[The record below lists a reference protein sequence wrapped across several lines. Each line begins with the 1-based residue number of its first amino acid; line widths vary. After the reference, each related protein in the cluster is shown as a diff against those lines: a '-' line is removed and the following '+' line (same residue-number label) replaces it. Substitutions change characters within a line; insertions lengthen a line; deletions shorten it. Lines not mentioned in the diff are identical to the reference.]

1 MPIIEKPSL
10 DKHIEKIRNLKKER
24 VKIIGFTCS
33 FVPEE
38 IIHASQAFPLRL
50 NLGGVEDIVLKG
62 GEYMSVGTCPY
73 ARSTLGFLLDNHP
86 LYSQCDLLITGN
98 FCNGMES
105 IQDYSKYLKIPAINL
120 DVPRKTDDPSMKYFY
135 KEISLFK
142 NTIEKFTGSKISN
155 DDILNSIRVYNELRM
170 ELKKINELRM
180 RNNPPISGTESHYLI
195 QETFL
200 ENKQEMLQKL
210 RYIFPLL
217 KNKKKNLNGKRV
229 LISGSN
235 IAFGDHIVEFIESL
249 DGLIVGDDICSG
261 MRYYWDNIEMNSDPI
276 QSLTER
282 YLTKIP
288 CARMYPDSSRFEFIK
303 DIYEAYSAQGIINY
317 NLKFCDPYQLKNY
330 PFKEYFQD
338 KLDFPVLTVVREYAQ
353 SDLEQIR
360 TRIEAFL
367 ERI

>member
-10 DKHIEKIRNLKKER
+10 NEYVGKIRTLKKEGI
-24 VKIIGFTCS
+24 KIIGFTCS

-38 IIHASQAFPLRL
+38 IIYASKAFPLRL
-50 NLGGVEDIVLKG
+50 NLGGVEDMVLKG

-98 FCNGMES
+98 YCNGMES
-105 IQDYSKYLKIPAINL
+105 IQDYSKYLKIPVINL
-120 DVPRKTDDPSMKYFY
+120 DTPRKTDAPSMKYFY
-135 KEISLFK
+135 KEILLFK
-142 NTIEKFTGSKISN
+142 KNIEIFTGSKISN
-155 DDILNSIRVYNELRM
+155 DDILNSIRLYNELRT

-180 RNNPPISGTESHYLI
+180 NNNPPISGTESQYLI

-200 ENKQEMLQKL
+200 NEKQEMLQKL
-210 RYIFPLL
+210 RQIFPQLV
-217 KNKKKNLNGKRV
+217 NKRRNLNGKRV
-229 LISGSN
+229 IISGSN

-249 DGLIVGDDICSG
+249 DGLVVGDDICSG
-261 MRYYWDNIEMNSDPI
+261 MRYYWDNVVMNSDPI

-303 DIYEAYSAQGIINY
+303 GIYEAYNALGIINY

-330 PFKEYFQD
+330 PFKEYFQE
-338 KLDFPVLTVVREYAQ
+338 KLEFPVLTVVREYAQ

-367 ERI
+367 ETI